1 MQPINERIN
10 QVFAAVGLKRIEIAA
25 KLGVSAAFISQLCSG
40 ASTPSARTRSNI
52 CRVFNVDELWLET
65 GEGEMFRQQTPYM
78 ELATLVGDLM
88 ADQPGSFR
96 QRAIAALLRCT
107 DDEWGLFERLLHE
120 ITHNEKKDVEP

>member
-1 MQPINERIN
+1 MEAINERIN
-10 QVFAAVGLKRIEIAA
+10 QVFAAVGLKKIDIAA
-25 KLGVSAAFISQLCSG
+25 KLGVSQPFISELCSG
-40 ASTPSARTRSNI
+40 RKQPSRRTLSDI
-52 CRVFNVDELWLET
+52 CRIFNVNELWLET

-107 DDEWGLFERLLHE
+107 DDEWGLFERLLGE
-120 ITHNEKKDVEP
+120 ITQNEKKDVEP